1 MSKDDLEFYERR
13 FDLFAQQGWTDLV
26 EDFEQLK
33 QNLSDLAQ
41 ISTEQDL
48 WYRKGQIEMINYLLQ
63 LKTLTE
69 QAYEEA
75 NAYHALA
82 DTWTYYE
89 AALSSTSYMP
99 PSIIAMLLT
108 AYTLAKANYLAAWD
122 AMEQCLN
129 NIA

>member
-13 FDLFAQQGWTDLV
+13 FDLFAEQGWTDLI

-75 NAYHALA
+75 IN
-82 DTWTYYE
+82 E
-89 AALSSTSYMP
+89 NS
-99 PSIIAMLLT
+99 
-108 AYTLAKANYLAAWD
+108 
-122 AMEQCLN
+122 
-129 NIA
+129 

>member
-75 NAYHALA
+75 INE
-82 DTWTYYE
+82 D
-89 AALSSTSYMP
+89 S
-99 PSIIAMLLT
+99 
-108 AYTLAKANYLAAWD
+108 
-122 AMEQCLN
+122 
-129 NIA
+129 

>member
-13 FDLFAQQGWTDLV
+13 FDLFAEQGWADLI

-75 NAYHALA
+75 IN
-82 DTWTYYE
+82 E
-89 AALSSTSYMP
+89 NS
-99 PSIIAMLLT
+99 
-108 AYTLAKANYLAAWD
+108 
-122 AMEQCLN
+122 
-129 NIA
+129 

>member
-13 FDLFAQQGWTDLV
+13 FDLFAEQGWTDLL

-33 QNLSDLAQ
+33 QNLSDLAP

-48 WYRKGQIEMINYLLQ
+48 WYKKGQIEMINYLLQ

-75 NAYHALA
+75 VN
-82 DTWTYYE
+82 E
-89 AALSSTSYMP
+89 NS
-99 PSIIAMLLT
+99 
-108 AYTLAKANYLAAWD
+108 
-122 AMEQCLN
+122 
-129 NIA
+129 